1 MREHL
6 IYMML
11 ATLKGFSRLLY
22 RFDIAWIGTKPTDP
36 WSNIRLVLFLN
47 HTSLY
52 EPLFAGWVPNRFL
65 RNLARKGVVP
75 VADKTARRPLVGLFY
90 KLVAHNVVSVS
101 RKRDDTWKQFVAA
114 AGPDSMVVMAPEG
127 RMKRRNG
134 LDVHGLPMTIRGGFA
149 DLLEKLS
156 AGRMLIAYS
165 GGLHHVQY
173 PTQWLPKI
181 FKTLRM
187 RVESLDITY
196 YKEMILQKCNS
207 LSFKQ
212 ALIADLQNRLE
223 RYCPVS

>member
-1 MREHL
+1 MSSWAKNR
-6 IYMML
+6 
-11 ATLKGFSRLLY
+11 A
-22 RFDIAWIGTKPTDP
+22 
-36 WSNIRLVLFLN
+36 
-47 HTSLY
+47 
-52 EPLFAGWVPNRFL
+52 EP
-65 RNLARKGVVP
+65 
-75 VADKTARRPLVGLFY
+75 
-90 KLVAHNVVSVS
+90 S
-101 RKRDDTWKQFVAA
+101 
-114 AGPDSMVVMAPEG
+114 
-127 RMKRRNG
+127 
-134 LDVHGLPMTIRGGFA
+134 GGFA

-212 ALIADLQNRLE
+212 ALIEDLQNRLE